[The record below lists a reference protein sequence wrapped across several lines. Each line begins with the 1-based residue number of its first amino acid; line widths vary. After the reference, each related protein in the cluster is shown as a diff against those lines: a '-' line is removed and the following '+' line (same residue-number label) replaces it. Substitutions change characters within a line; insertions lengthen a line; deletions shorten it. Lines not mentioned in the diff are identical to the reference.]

1 MRLVR
6 EAAGLFSNIGEQK
19 SDQFIQRSL
28 RLFCPFLLQVFNE
41 GPEFFHFSDLRDRLN
56 FEIASFFNSILNEN
70 ELKRVTIQLY
80 FAI

>member
-19 SDQFIQRSL
+19 SHQFIQRSL

-41 GPEFFHFSDLRDRLN
+41 EPEFVHFSDLCDRLN
-56 FEIASFFNSILNEN
+56 FEIASFFNSILNEH
-70 ELKRVTIQLY
+70 ELKSVSK
-80 FAI
+80 